1 VNIPRRLSSSGSG
14 GALAL
19 AGAYCAST
27 MVTCPTVELS
37 VSTEVIDDADA
48 DADAVDREGEPRFE
62 AGGVLFAAVVLAEA
76 FSSI

>member
-1 VNIPRRLSSSGSG
+1 
-14 GALAL
+14 
-19 AGAYCAST
+19 
-27 MVTCPTVELS
+27 MELS